1 MRLFLRIIGLFLET
15 LILPV
20 ILLGGT
26 IYFMGETSAGL
37 QTSLKIIGKLLPG
50 ELSVQHAQGKLL
62 SQFTLN
68 NISYHD
74 ATTDLAIQ
82 FFEFKWRPKLLLET
96 KLDIQHLIAHN
107 VILKSNSA
115 SAPSKPFTFE
125 QIPFYL
131 KHIRVNQV
139 QITNLTYTGS
149 DNEPLNIIAMDLTQN
164 DTENFSFSAELLNGG
179 IQGTIAK
186 EWNAKWHFQIPD
198 LGKLVP
204 NTRGA
209 LALSG
214 TLSGPRMTP
223 TIRADLRA
231 QKLFLNDDTI
241 NQLNGKINL
250 IIKPDATSNLTVTAS
265 GIKIQNHVFQDT
277 AMSISGQTHVLPKQ
291 FETALVIALNKKPYL
306 NILVRMPKDF
316 DIKRYAE
323 LPIYAKIN
331 ADAINLQTLAHYVPD
346 VKNLRGNLLGSLE
359 MQGTLSTPHFKGE
372 LSVDNGNFTLPVLG
386 VTFKNIS
393 LHALGDESR
402 LLHYTGTLR
411 AGPGT
416 ATLQG
421 ATDFSQKDFPSTLHV
436 QGNNLQLVNLEEY
449 KLQASPD
456 LTVALAANILSVHGK
471 IFVPEAK
478 IAPKYFNGIVTLP
491 ADVVFVG
498 EKKKANASSMLD
510 YLPALQIT
518 VTLGD
523 KIYLHYQDLEADL
536 KGSVIISKEA
546 HSPATGVGELY
557 ATKGTYNAYKK
568 VLTINQGRLVYTGNV
583 VTDPGLNIK
592 ASREMKTVSTGAI
605 SGFSKVQ
612 AYTGTETITIG
623 VQVLG
628 TLEKPVISLYSV
640 PALSQVDVLSYLI
653 LGVPST
659 QVTGS
664 SNQAL
669 LSAASALNF
678 GGNGSTNLASITQN
692 IQKTFGLSE
701 MNVESVQTFDQ
712 DTGNTVGKT
721 SLVLGKQ
728 ITPNLYAHYSTSF
741 DLLNPVSTFHLRY
754 KLSKRFSIQSET
766 STIDTG
772 ADLLYSIER
781 G

>member
-1 MRLFLRIIGLFLET
+1 MRLFLRIISLFLET

-20 ILLGGT
+20 LLIAGT
-26 IYFMGETSAGL
+26 IYFIGETSAGL
-37 QTSLKIIGKLLPG
+37 QTSLKIAGKFLPG
-50 ELSVQHAQGKLL
+50 ELNVQHAQGKLF

-68 NISYHD
+68 NISYHNAD
-74 ATTDLAIQ
+74 IDVAVQ
-82 FFEFKWRPKLLLET
+82 FFEFKWQPKQLLET
-96 KLDIQHLIAHN
+96 KLDVQHLIAHH
-107 VILKSNSA
+107 VTVTLKNA
-115 SAPSKPFTFE
+115 QTKPFDFQ

-131 KHIRVNQV
+131 NHVRISQM
-139 QITNLTYTGS
+139 QMTNVTYIDS
-149 DNEPLNIIAMDLTQN
+149 DNQPFNMIAMQLQQN
-164 DTENFSFSAELLNGG
+164 GTENFTFSAELANGA
-179 IQGTIAK
+179 IEGTLSK
-186 EWNAKWHFQIPD
+186 DWNAKWHFQIPD

-204 NTRGA
+204 NAGGA

-214 TLSGPRMTP
+214 TINGPRMTP
-223 TIRADLRA
+223 TIRADLHA
-231 QKLFLNDDTI
+231 KKLLLNNDTV
-241 NQLNGKINL
+241 NELNGKINL
-250 IIKPDATSNLTVTAS
+250 ILKPDTNSDLTVTAS
-265 GIKIQNHVFQDT
+265 GIKIQDHVFQDT
-277 AMSISGQTHVLPKQ
+277 AISISGQTHVTPKQ

-306 NILVRMPKDF
+306 NMQLRLPKDF
-316 DIKRYAE
+316 DIKHYADQ
-323 LPIYAKIN
+323 PIYAKVN
-331 ADAINLQTLAHYVPD
+331 ADTINLQTLARYAPD

-359 MQGTLSTPHFKGE
+359 MQGTLATPHFKGE
-372 LSVDNGNFTLPVLG
+372 ISLNNGNFTLPDLG
-386 VTFKNIS
+386 ITVKNIT
-393 LHALGDESR
+393 LHAIGDESK
-402 LLHYTGTLR
+402 LLHYSGTLQ
-411 AGPGT
+411 AGTGT

-421 ATDFSQKDFPSTLHV
+421 ATDFSQKDFPSTLNL

-456 LTVALAANILSVHGK
+456 ITVSLANNIVSVHGK

-478 IAPKYFNGIVTLP
+478 IAPKNFNGVVTLP
-491 ADVVFVG
+491 SDVVFVG
-498 EKKKANASSMLD
+498 AKKTKTSSALD
-510 YLPALQIT
+510 FLPTLQVT

-523 KIYLHYQDLEADL
+523 KIYLHWQDLEADL

-546 HSPATGVGELY
+546 HSPATGVGELF

-568 VLTINQGRLVYTGNV
+568 VLTIKQGRLVYTGNLI
-583 VTDPGLNIK
+583 TDPGLNIK
-592 ASREMKTVSTGAI
+592 ASREIKTVATGAI
-605 SGFSKVQ
+605 SDFSTVQ
-612 AYTGTETITIG
+612 MYTGSETLIVG

-628 TLEKPVISLYSV
+628 TLEKPVISLYSE
-640 PALSQVDVLSYLI
+640 PALSQVDVLSYLV

-659 QVTGS
+659 QVSGS

-669 LSAASALNF
+669 LSAASAMNF

-712 DTGNTVGKT
+712 GTGGTVGKT

-728 ITPNLYAHYSTSF
+728 ITPRLYAHYSTSF
-741 DLLNPVSTFHLRY
+741 NFLNPVSTFNLRY